1 MQTCESLSIWESLH
15 LSSKN
20 EKKSQSEITG
30 ASVLH
35 TNGPVHQRL
44 LNNSCTHHLRLHSSI
59 PSLVPYIQKSQFS
72 KVVTE
77 QQHDGPL
84 GCTCNAAGK
93 LVHRPMVRLTLEEKE
108 KVLLKLGRTQT
119 PDSLTVAAQQ
129 GPVLE
134 RPHKSDLMGI
144 SYWSERHPYL
154 PLQWSWR
161 YLLLLLLVCPLN
173 PPSIF
178 LKSDCWLLKGPLFF
192 HRYILSLLAMRA

>member
-1 MQTCESLSIWESLH
+1 MQTCESLPIWKSLQ
-15 LSSKN
+15 LSRKN
-20 EKKSQSEITG
+20 EKKKSQSEITG

-35 TNGPVHQRL
+35 TSGPVHQRL
-44 LNNSCTHHLRLHSSI
+44 LNNSCTHHLWLHSSI

-144 SYWSERHPYL
+144 SYWSEHHPHL

-178 LKSDCWLLKGPLFF
+178 LKSDCWLLKGPFF
-192 HRYILSLLAMRA
+192 FTATSYHF